1 MKFIANIDIM
11 PLKELLDP
19 QGKVVG
25 KNMSN
30 IGISGIEDVRIG
42 KHIQIIL
49 EANDLKEAEGKIEE
63 SCKKILANQIME
75 GYKFTVSQ
83 F

>member
-1 MKFIANIDIM
+1 MKFIAHIDIM

-30 IGISGIEDVRIG
+30 IGIVGIEDVRIG
-42 KHIQIIL
+42 KHVQILL
-49 EANDLKEAEGKIEE
+49 EADSQAEAEQKVDE
-63 SCKKILANQIME
+63 SCKKILVNQIME
-75 GYKFTVSQ
+75 GYHFTVTPA
-83 F
+83 